1 MKKPPGVWYN
11 KETES
16 LIANL
21 RLTIKYNKETYIYTI
36 NQSPH
41 SFGEDNMTIYDIAKL
56 AGVSASSVS
65 RVINNKPGVGKET
78 REKILALLDQY
89 HYSLDETAR
98 GLSKK
103 SSKTIGVLI
112 SVMPGL
118 HSEHSIKGLFYME
131 GELANHGYHC
141 LLVNTGTTDGEVVE
155 AISTVAGRRV
165 DGVILAGAF
174 YATNVVRRAIE
185 QYLPQCPVVMING
198 FLDLPNVYGVGI
210 DETQGLEMGV
220 DFLVRKGRSK
230 LALFID
236 SRRLS
241 AGIIRRGFENGIA
254 KYRGA
259 VTGIVYE
266 DVERSLQGG
275 RDTAAL
281 LLREHPET
289 DGIICAVDMIAIGVL
304 DYLQEMGIDVP
315 GQVSLMGEDNSNYA
329 EICKPK
335 LTSLD
340 TKMVESNL
348 MAVRTLL
355 DVLEQRPPC
364 HRVMLYMEIAERG
377 TT

>member
-1 MKKPPGVWYN
+1 
-11 KETES
+11 
-16 LIANL
+16 
-21 RLTIKYNKETYIYTI
+21 
-36 NQSPH
+36 
-41 SFGEDNMTIYDIAKL
+41 MTIYDIAKL

-131 GELANHGYHC
+131 GELAKHGYHC

-165 DGVILAGAF
+165 DGVILAGAL